1 MRVNPVISILLLL
14 AGYACALGCKNN
26 PFVPAGGLAQNGAA
40 ATPAA
45 AAPAGTAIASNV
57 AQAQQALNA
66 QLTDL
71 NRRISQLDANNRDLH
86 TQLAQS
92 DQARQQLQSQIGLL
106 QKQLAETTGK
116 IKEHQI
122 ARSDAEKRVQAIEAS
137 TRIRGGA
144 TLTANS
150 NLKQALSAVQ
160 ITGLEVRQEA
170 DVVRIELPVEKL
182 FAGGTPTLT
191 TDGSRHLDDVAA
203 AIARSY
209 PRQRIVIEGH
219 TDNATQAN
227 PSAAHAATATQAGA
241 VFQHLVT
248 AGQLKPQQLS
258 ILAMGGNHPR
268 ASNATPQGQ
277 AENRRI
283 EIVVYPDAYDAS

>member
-1 MRVNPVISILLLL
+1 MRVNLVITILLFL
-14 AGYACALGCKNN
+14 AGSACALGCKNN
-26 PFVPAGGLAQNGAA
+26 PFVPAGGIAQTAAPGAPA
-40 ATPAA
+40 ATST
-45 AAPAGTAIASNV
+45 TANAVASNV

-116 IKEHQI
+116 IKGYEL
-122 ARSDAEKRVQAIEAS
+122 AKTEAEKRVQAIEAS

-144 TLTANS
+144 TLSANS

-160 ITGLEVRQEA
+160 ITGLEVHQQG
-170 DVVRIELPVEKL
+170 DVVRIEMPAEKL
-182 FAGGTPTLT
+182 FSGSTPTLT
-191 TDGSRHLDDVAA
+191 ADGTRHLDDVAA

-219 TDNATQAN
+219 TDNATQLN
-227 PSAAHAATATQAGA
+227 PSAAHAMTATQAGA

-258 ILAMGGNHPR
+258 ILAMGGNHPK

-277 AENRRI
+277 AQNRRI